1 MDKERLKIGKKRAL
15 HLLERKD
22 YCKRELVE
30 RLQKDGYET
39 ELIEEIIAYI
49 DRFHYLDDVRVAG
62 SYIRVRKH
70 QKSKR
75 ELEYKLKQ
83 RGISDEDIALAMEE
97 NYETEDETSQEQLAI
112 KKYLQ
117 KYHLEED
124 GIETLSYEEKQKIAT
139 KLYRK
144 GFASEEIRRQLQM

>member
-22 YCKRELVE
+22 YSKRELIE

-39 ELIEEIIAYI
+39 ELIEEIIAYV
-49 DRFHYLDDVRVAG
+49 DSFHYLDDVRVAG
-62 SYIRVRKH
+62 SYIRVRKN

-97 NYETEDETSQEQLAI
+97 NYEMEDGISQEALAI
-112 KKYLQ
+112 QKYLQ
-117 KYHLEED
+117 KYQVEE
-124 GIETLSYEEKQKIAT
+124 LSYEEKQKIAM

-144 GFASEEIRRQLQM
+144 QR

>member
-22 YCKRELVE
+22 YSKKELIE
-30 RLQKDGYET
+30 RLQKDGYES
-39 ELIEEIIAYI
+39 ELIVEIIEYV
-49 DRFHYLDDVRVAG
+49 DSFHYLDDIRVAG

-83 RGISDEDIALAMEE
+83 RGISDEDIAFAMEE
-97 NYETEDETSQEQLAI
+97 NYENEDGTSQEELAI
-112 KKYLQ
+112 RKYLQ
-117 KYHLEED
+117 KYHLEE
-124 GIETLSYEEKQKIAT
+124 GELEALSYEEKQKIAV

-144 GFASEEIRRQLQM
+144 GYASEEIKKQLRM

>member
-1 MDKERLKIGKKRAL
+1 MDEERLKIGKKRAL

-22 YCKRELVE
+22 YSKRELIQ
-30 RLQKDGYET
+30 RLEKDGYEV

-49 DRFHYLDDVRVAG
+49 DSFHYLDDVRVAG

-70 QKSKR
+70 QKSRR

-83 RGISDEDIALAMEE
+83 RGISEEDIALAMEE
-97 NYETEDETSQEQLAI
+97 NYNIEEGISQEALAI
-112 KKYLQ
+112 QKYLQ
-117 KYHLEED
+117 KYQMGE
-124 GIETLSYEEKQKIAT
+124 LSYEEKQKIAM

-144 GFASEEIRRQLQM
+144 GYASEEIRKQLQI

>member
-1 MDKERLKIGKKRAL
+1 MDNERLKIGKKRAL

-22 YCKRELVE
+22 YSKRELIQ
-30 RLQKDGYET
+30 RLEKDGYEA
-39 ELIEEIIAYI
+39 ELIEKIIAYV
-49 DRFHYLDDVRVAG
+49 DSFHYLDDVRVAG

-70 QKSKR
+70 QKSRR

-83 RGISDEDIALAMEE
+83 RGISEEDIALAMEE
-97 NYETEDETSQEQLAI
+97 NYETEEGISQEALAI

-117 KYHLEED
+117 KYQLEE
-124 GIETLSYEEKQKIAT
+124 LSYEEKQKIAV

-144 GFASEEIRRQLQM
+144 GYASEEIRNQLNLSH

>member
-1 MDKERLKIGKKRAL
+1 MEKERLKIGKKRAL

-22 YCKRELVE
+22 YSKKELVE

-49 DRFHYLDDVRVAG
+49 ESFHYLDDVRVAG
-62 SYIRVRKH
+62 AYIRVRKH

-97 NYETEDETSQEQLAI
+97 NYETEDGTSQEEVAI

-117 KYHLEED
+117 KYHLEDNE
-124 GIETLSYEEKQKIAT
+124 IETLSYEEKQKIAV

-144 GFASEEIRRQLQM
+144 GYASEEIRKQLQL

>member
-1 MDKERLKIGKKRAL
+1 MDNERLKIGKKRAL

-22 YCKRELVE
+22 YSKRELVE

-39 ELIEEIIAYI
+39 ELIEEIIAYV
-49 DRFHYLDDVRVAG
+49 DSFHYLDDVRVAG

-97 NYETEDETSQEQLAI
+97 NYEMEDGTSQEELAI

-117 KYHLEED
+117 KYHLEE
-124 GIETLSYEEKQKIAT
+124 LSYEELCRLQKFLNQYVES
-139 KLYRK
+139 KK
-144 GFASEEIRRQLQM
+144 GGIR

>member
-22 YCKRELVE
+22 YSKRELIE

-39 ELIEEIIAYI
+39 ELIEEIIAYV
-49 DRFHYLDDVRVAG
+49 DSFHYLDDVRVAG
-62 SYIRVRKH
+62 AYIRVRKH

-97 NYETEDETSQEQLAI
+97 NYEMEDGTSQEELAI
-112 KKYLQ
+112 QKYLQ
-117 KYHLEED
+117 KYHLEDE
-124 GIETLSYEEKQKIAT
+124 IETLSYEEKQKIAM

-144 GFASEEIRRQLQM
+144 GFASEEIRKQLQI

>member
-1 MDKERLKIGKKRAL
+1 MDEERLKIGKKRAL

-22 YCKRELVE
+22 YSKRELIQ
-30 RLQKDGYET
+30 RLEKDSYET
-39 ELIEEIIAYI
+39 ELIEEIIAYV
-49 DRFHYLDDVRVAG
+49 DSFHYLDDVRVAG

-97 NYETEDETSQEQLAI
+97 NYDMEDGTSQEQLAI
-112 KKYLQ
+112 QKYLQ

-139 KLYRK
+139 KWYRK
-144 GFASEEIRRQLQM
+144 GFASEEIRKQLQM

>member
-1 MDKERLKIGKKRAL
+1 MDNERLKIGKKRAL

-22 YCKRELVE
+22 YSKRELVE

-39 ELIEEIIAYI
+39 ELIEEIIAYV
-49 DRFHYLDDVRVAG
+49 DSFHYLDDVRVAG

-97 NYETEDETSQEQLAI
+97 NYETEDGISQEALAI
-112 KKYLQ
+112 QKYLQ
-117 KYHLEED
+117 KYQVEE
-124 GIETLSYEEKQKIAT
+124 LSYEEKQKIAM

-144 GFASEEIRRQLQM
+144 GYASEEIRKQLQI

>member
-1 MDKERLKIGKKRAL
+1 MDNERLKIGKKRAL

-22 YCKRELVE
+22 YSKKELIE

-39 ELIEEIIAYI
+39 ELIEEIIAYV
-49 DRFHYLDDVRVAG
+49 DSFHYLDDVRVAG
-62 SYIRVRKH
+62 AYIRVRKH

-83 RGISDEDIALAMEE
+83 RGISEEDIALAMEE
-97 NYETEDETSQEQLAI
+97 NYETEDGISEEEIAI
-112 KKYLQ
+112 QKYLK
-117 KYHLEED
+117 KYHLEES
-124 GIETLSYEEKQKIAT
+124 ELTNLSYEEKQKIAV

-144 GFASEEIRRQLQM
+144 GYASEKIRKQLYL

>member
-1 MDKERLKIGKKRAL
+1 MDNERLKIGKKRAL

-22 YCKRELVE
+22 YSKRELIE
-30 RLQKDGYET
+30 RLQKDAYET
-39 ELIEEIIAYI
+39 ELIEEIIAYV
-49 DRFHYLDDVRVAG
+49 DSFHYLDDVRVAG
-62 SYIRVRKH
+62 AYIRVRKH
-70 QKSKR
+70 QKSKK

-97 NYETEDETSQEQLAI
+97 NYEMEDGTSQEQLAI
-112 KKYLQ
+112 KKYFQ

-124 GIETLSYEEKQKIAT
+124 EIEMLSYEEKQKMAT

-144 GFASEEIRRQLQM
+144 GFASEEIRKQLQM

>member
-1 MDKERLKIGKKRAL
+1 MDNEHLKIGKKRAL

-22 YCKRELVE
+22 YSKRELIQ
-30 RLQKDGYET
+30 RLEKDGYEA
-39 ELIEEIIAYI
+39 ELIEKIIAYV
-49 DRFHYLDDVRVAG
+49 DSFHYLDDVRVAG

-70 QKSKR
+70 QKSRR

-83 RGISDEDIALAMEE
+83 RGISEEDIALAMEE
-97 NYETEDETSQEQLAI
+97 NYETEEGISQEALAI

-117 KYHLEED
+117 KYQLEE
-124 GIETLSYEEKQKIAT
+124 LSYEEKQKIAV

-144 GFASEEIRRQLQM
+144 GYASEEIRNQLNLSH